1 MLRHNLPMVIISFYT
16 DQPTWGKIIEKKGLG
31 LHIPVKKLDAK
42 ALLNAIQ
49 KVQTDEIKSNVL
61 ATGQLIRSEQ
71 GLERALFELEHY
83 FAHDQ
88 EDNKKHSAT
97 DTMFH

>member
-1 MLRHNLPMVIISFYT
+1 MLRHDLPMVIVSFYT

-42 ALLNAIQ
+42 ALLKAIQ
-49 KVQTDEIKSNVL
+49 KVQTDEIKSKVL

-71 GLERALFELEHY
+71 GLERALYELEHY
-83 FAHDQ
+83 FTLNQ
-88 EDNKKHSAT
+88 EKGN
-97 DTMFH
+97 